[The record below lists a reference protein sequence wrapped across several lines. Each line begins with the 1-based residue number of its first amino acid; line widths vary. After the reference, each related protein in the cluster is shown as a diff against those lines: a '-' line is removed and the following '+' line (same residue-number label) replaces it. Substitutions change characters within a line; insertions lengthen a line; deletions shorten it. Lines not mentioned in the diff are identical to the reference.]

1 MKKLQFLFLAGALGA
16 LVACGG
22 GAEEKKPAG
31 ADPNPELTAL
41 GKLIEANPDNDTLLF
56 QRAELYYDLQGFDE
70 ALRDLNRALQL
81 DSMQPAYYHLLAD
94 VLLDYG
100 RPNDSKRAL
109 DVLTLASER
118 FPERI
123 GTLLKLSEFQLIVR
137 KHTDAL
143 GTLNKILLRD
153 PQNAEAFFMTG
164 RVALDMGDTTR
175 AMAALQKAVQFDAA
189 LVDAWLF
196 LGRLCSDRN
205 DPRAIQYF
213 DNALRIDS
221 ANLDAR
227 EFKGVFYKRRGA
239 FDQAFEVYRDIVQRN
254 PDYSNAYFD
263 MAMIY
268 LELDSLGKARDHFDM
283 AIKTDPLFVK
293 AYFYRGITSELQGN
307 ISAAKEDYKQALK
320 MSPQFAEAKEALE
333 SLEKK

>member
-1 MKKLQFLFLAGALGA
+1 MKKLQFLFLAGALCA
-16 LVACGG
+16 LIACGG

-56 QRAELYYDLQGFDE
+56 QRAELYYDLKGFDE
-70 ALRDLNRALQL
+70 ALNDLNRALL
-81 DSMQPAYYHLLAD
+81 IDSLQPAYYHLLAD

-137 KHTDAL
+137 KHSDAL

-175 AMAALQKAVQFDAA
+175 AIAALQKSVQFDAT

-196 LGRLCSDRN
+196 LGRLYSDRN

-213 DNALRIDS
+213 DNALRVDS
-221 ANLDAR
+221 TNLDAR
-227 EFKGVFYKRRGA
+227 EFKGVFYKRRGE
-239 FDQAFEVYRDIVQRN
+239 FDQAFEVYRDIVKRN

-283 AIKTDPLFVK
+283 AIKTDPLLVK

-307 ISAAKEDYKQALK
+307 VNAAKEDYKQALK